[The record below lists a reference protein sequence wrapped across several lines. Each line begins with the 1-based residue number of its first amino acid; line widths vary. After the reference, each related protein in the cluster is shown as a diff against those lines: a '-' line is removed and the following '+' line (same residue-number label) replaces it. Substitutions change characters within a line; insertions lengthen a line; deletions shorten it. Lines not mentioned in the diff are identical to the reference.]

1 MIMSS
6 KIYRAKMSLAEEEH
20 RVDEEQ
26 GAGGGIDLP
35 SLASKME
42 QVVLF
47 DEAVDTFV
55 DGAVDP
61 AAVVVVVDLIVAVVL
76 DIVVVV
82 AVVVDPVVAPPPSL
96 IVVAAENLFIQAGAG
111 A

>member
-6 KIYRAKMSLAEEEH
+6 KICRAKMSLAEEEH

-42 QVVLF
+42 QVDLF
-47 DEAVDTFV
+47 DVAVDTFV

-61 AAVVVVVDLIVAVVL
+61 AAVVFVVDLIFAVL
-76 DIVVVV
+76 LYCCQ
-82 AVVVDPVVAPPPSL
+82 SSRRC
-96 IVVAAENLFIQAGAG
+96 
-111 A
+111 

>member
-42 QVVLF
+42 QVDLF
-47 DEAVDTFV
+47 DLAVDTFG
-55 DGAVDP
+55 DGAQV
-61 AAVVVVVDLIVAVVL
+61 LFLCSGVATTSNSRTPRHQRPFPL
-76 DIVVVV
+76 WR
-82 AVVVDPVVAPPPSL
+82 
-96 IVVAAENLFIQAGAG
+96 NLRESTTDCPR
-111 A
+111 

>member
-1 MIMSS
+1 MCTIILLGLMIMSS

-42 QVVLF
+42 QVDLF
-47 DEAVDTFV
+47 DVAVDTFV

-61 AAVVVVVDLIVAVVL
+61 AAV
-76 DIVVVV
+76 IVVVGLIV

>member
-1 MIMSS
+1 MCTIILEGLMIMSS

-42 QVVLF
+42 QVDLF
-47 DEAVDTFV
+47 DAVVDTFV
-55 DGAVDP
+55 DGAVGRSCCCDCCCRSYCCCSCRSCCCSST
-61 AAVVVVVDLIVAVVL
+61 I
-76 DIVVVV
+76 I
-82 AVVVDPVVAPPPSL
+82 
-96 IVVAAENLFIQAGAG
+96 NCCCC
-111 A
+111 

>member
-42 QVVLF
+42 QVDLF
-47 DEAVDTFV
+47 DVTVDTSV
-55 DGAVDP
+55 GGAVDP
-61 AAVVVVVDLIVAVVL
+61 AAVIVVVGLIVAVVL
-76 DIVVVV
+76 DVVVV
-82 AVVVDPVVAPPPSL
+82 ALVVDPVVAPPPSL

>member
-42 QVVLF
+42 QV
-47 DEAVDTFV
+47 
-55 DGAVDP
+55 
-61 AAVVVVVDLIVAVVL
+61 DLL
-76 DIVVVV
+76 KKL
-82 AVVVDPVVAPPPSL
+82 L
-96 IVVAAENLFIQAGAG
+96 IRLLMAL
-111 A
+111 

>member
-42 QVVLF
+42 QVDLF
-47 DEAVDTFV
+47 HVAVDTFV

-61 AAVVVVVDLIVAVVL
+61 AAV
-76 DIVVVV
+76 IVVVGLIV

>member
-42 QVVLF
+42 QVDLF
-47 DEAVDTFV
+47 DVAVDTFV

-61 AAVVVVVDLIVAVVL
+61 AAVIVVVGLIVAVVL
-76 DIVVVV
+76 DVVVV
-82 AVVVDPVVAPPPSL
+82 AVVVDSVVAPPPSL

>member
-1 MIMSS
+1 
-6 KIYRAKMSLAEEEH
+6 MSLAEEEH

-42 QVVLF
+42 QVDLF
-47 DEAVDTFV
+47 DVAVDTFV

-61 AAVVVVVDLIVAVVL
+61 AAVIVGLIVAVVL
-76 DIVVVV
+76 DVVVV